1 MLRLYTNILAK
12 RVTKGVPLNPR
23 QRGFIEAPGCSENG
37 FLLQRIQKHAKRNRK
52 RLSVVFL
59 DLAKAFD
66 TVSHKHI
73 SEGLKRF
80 RVNSHFIDAVV
91 DLYTD
96 ASTHFTLAKGETPKI
111 PMTRGVKQGDP
122 LSPLLF
128 NVAMDPL
135 LEAIS
140 AQNNGYKWDESG
152 LQLEA
157 LCYADDKG
165 LLTEDPKEMQSNL
178 DVVNEFCE
186 ATGMRLNVKK
196 SAGYDIQP
204 SANRSYIINDFQ
216 PK

>member
-1 MLRLYTNILAK
+1 MDFYYSVYKNT
-12 RVTKGVPLNPR
+12 
-23 QRGFIEAPGCSENG
+23 C
-37 FLLQRIQKHAKRNRK
+37 NRK
-52 RLSVVFL
+52 RLRVVFL

-66 TVSHKHI
+66 TVSHEHI

-80 RVNSHFIDAVV
+80 RVDSHFIDAVV

-140 AQNNGYKWDESG
+140 VQNNDYKWDESG
-152 LQLEA
+152 LKLNLFRPSLICLWETISNAFVRSRNTTLSLFSIA
-157 LCYADDKG
+157 LGGFLYA
-165 LLTEDPKEMQSNL
+165 L
-178 DVVNEFCE
+178 
-186 ATGMRLNVKK
+186 
-196 SAGYDIQP
+196 
-204 SANRSYIINDFQ
+204 
-216 PK
+216 